1 MKKTA
6 AMIVI
11 ALSTLALAAF
21 LYAEWSSKAATE
33 STVLSSDQAAMLA
46 RGDVAMGFDKDKI
59 MHHFMST
66 STGGRIMIVAL
77 NSSDTQTILQIKDH
91 VADIEKEFSE
101 GNFTKPFFIH
111 DQQVPGTDVMAEKKD
126 LIRYSV
132 EQLSEGA
139 VLTLTTDDAE
149 LIQAIQQFMQFQG
162 QEHQGH

>member
-21 LYAEWSSKAATE
+21 LYAEWSSKTATE
-33 STVLSSDQAAMLA
+33 STAPSSDQAAMLA
-46 RGDVAMGFDKDKI
+46 RGDVAMGFDQDKI
-59 MHHFMST
+59 THHFMST
-66 STGGRIMIVAL
+66 STGGRIIIVAL
-77 NSSDTQTILQIKDH
+77 NSSDTQTILQIRDH

-101 GNFTKPFFIH
+101 GDFTKPFFIH
-111 DQQVPGTDVMAEKKD
+111 DRQVPGTDVMAEKKD

-139 VLTLTTDDAE
+139 VLTLTTGDAE
-149 LIQAIQQFMQFQG
+149 LIQAIQQFMEFQG